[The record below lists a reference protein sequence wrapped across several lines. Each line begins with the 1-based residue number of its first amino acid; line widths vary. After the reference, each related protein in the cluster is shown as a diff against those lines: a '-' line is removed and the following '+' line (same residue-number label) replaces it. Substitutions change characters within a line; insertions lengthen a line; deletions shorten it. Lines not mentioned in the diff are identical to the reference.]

1 MSQHGPF
8 DIVVNNAGVDQHA
21 FFTDTTPEDWAR
33 LLAVNLV
40 SAFACTHAALP
51 AMQAAGF
58 GRIINITS
66 EAARL
71 GSKGGA
77 VYSAAK
83 GGVIAFTKSIAR
95 ENARFGI
102 TANAIAPGPIRTPML
117 EAAVAKGGDKIL
129 RAMTDA
135 TLLRRLGEPEEIAA
149 AVLVPGIRSGGL
161 YHRRN
166 DWRIRRHGIGRLIW
180 RARATDIATAP
191 IDLAIARI
199 RAVYRNWNRDTTVAQ
214 MRSDWDAAFGG
225 STAPVTCERV
235 SAGGVDGEWI
245 SPANAPEDKA
255 ILYFHGGGFRI
266 GSVSSHRDLIAQ
278 IALASG
284 CRVLADQLP
293 PCTGTSFSGCAG

>member
-1 MSQHGPF
+1 MASSGKLAFGRLDGRSAFVSGGAQGIGAAIVRSFVTAGAKVVIADIDATSASALAEEVGATSVKFDVSDADMVQQVMSQHGPF

-21 FFTDTTPEDWAR
+21 FFTDTTPGEWAK

-40 SAFACTHAALP
+40 SVLACSHAALP

-95 ENARFGI
+95 ENARYGI

-117 EAAVAKGGDKIL
+117 EQAVAKGGDKIL

-135 TLLRRLGEPEEIAA
+135 SLLRRLGEPEEVAA
-149 AVLVPGIRSGGL
+149 AALFLASDQAAYITGETIGVSGGMGL
-161 YHRRN
+161 
-166 DWRIRRHGIGRLIW
+166 
-180 RARATDIATAP
+180 
-191 IDLAIARI
+191 
-199 RAVYRNWNRDTTVAQ
+199 
-214 MRSDWDAAFGG
+214 GG
-225 STAPVTCERV
+225 
-235 SAGGVDGEWI
+235 
-245 SPANAPEDKA
+245 
-255 ILYFHGGGFRI
+255 
-266 GSVSSHRDLIAQ
+266 
-278 IALASG
+278 
-284 CRVLADQLP
+284 
-293 PCTGTSFSGCAG
+293 

>member
-1 MSQHGPF
+1 VPAAGIRTFGRLDGRRAFISGGAKGIGAAIARSFAEAGAGVMIADLDVETASGLAGKIGATAARLDVSDVGMVQAVMSQHGPF

-21 FFTDTTPEDWAR
+21 FFTDTTPDDWAG

-102 TANAIAPGPIRTPML
+102 TANSIAPGPIRTPML
-117 EAAVAKGGDKIL
+117 EAAVATGGDTIL
-129 RAMTDA
+129 HAMTNA
-135 TLLRRLGEPEEIAA
+135 TLLRRLGEPEEVAA
-149 AVLVPGIRSGGL
+149 AVRFLASDQAAYITGETIGVSGGM
-161 YHRRN
+161 
-166 DWRIRRHGIGRLIW
+166 G
-180 RARATDIATAP
+180 
-191 IDLAIARI
+191 
-199 RAVYRNWNRDTTVAQ
+199 V
-214 MRSDWDAAFGG
+214 GG
-225 STAPVTCERV
+225 
-235 SAGGVDGEWI
+235 
-245 SPANAPEDKA
+245 
-255 ILYFHGGGFRI
+255 
-266 GSVSSHRDLIAQ
+266 
-278 IALASG
+278 
-284 CRVLADQLP
+284 
-293 PCTGTSFSGCAG
+293 

>member
-1 MSQHGPF
+1 VPAAGTRAFGRLDGRRAFVSGGAKGIGAAIVRSFADAGAHVVIADLDLEAASGLAGLAGQVGATAVHLDAGDTGMVQAVMAQHGPF

-21 FFTDTTPEDWAR
+21 FFTDTTPEDWTK

-66 EAARL
+66 EAGRL

-83 GGVIAFTKSIAR
+83 GGVISFTKSMAR

-117 EAAVAKGGDKIL
+117 EMAVARGGDKIL

-135 TLLRRLGEPEEIAA
+135 TLLRRLGEPDEVAVAA
-149 AVLVPGIRSGGL
+149 LFLASDQAAYITGETLGVSGGM
-161 YHRRN
+161 
-166 DWRIRRHGIGRLIW
+166 G
-180 RARATDIATAP
+180 
-191 IDLAIARI
+191 
-199 RAVYRNWNRDTTVAQ
+199 V
-214 MRSDWDAAFGG
+214 GG
-225 STAPVTCERV
+225 
-235 SAGGVDGEWI
+235 
-245 SPANAPEDKA
+245 
-255 ILYFHGGGFRI
+255 
-266 GSVSSHRDLIAQ
+266 
-278 IALASG
+278 
-284 CRVLADQLP
+284 
-293 PCTGTSFSGCAG
+293 

>member
-1 MSQHGPF
+1 MPAPGTRPFGRLDGRRAFVSGGAQGIGAAIVRSFADAGAHVVIGDLDLAKASDLAGQVGMIAARLDVADTGMVQAIMLQHGPF
-8 DIVVNNAGVDQHA
+8 DIVVNNAGADQHT

-33 LLAVNLV
+33 LIAVNLV
-40 SAFACTHAALP
+40 STFACTHAALP

-102 TANAIAPGPIRTPML
+102 TANSIAPGPIRTPML
-117 EAAVAKGGDKIL
+117 ELAVAEGGDKIL

-149 AVLVPGIRSGGL
+149 AVLFLATDQAAYITGETIGVSGGMGL
-161 YHRRN
+161 
-166 DWRIRRHGIGRLIW
+166 
-180 RARATDIATAP
+180 
-191 IDLAIARI
+191 
-199 RAVYRNWNRDTTVAQ
+199 
-214 MRSDWDAAFGG
+214 GG
-225 STAPVTCERV
+225 
-235 SAGGVDGEWI
+235 
-245 SPANAPEDKA
+245 
-255 ILYFHGGGFRI
+255 
-266 GSVSSHRDLIAQ
+266 
-278 IALASG
+278 
-284 CRVLADQLP
+284 
-293 PCTGTSFSGCAG
+293 

>member
-1 MSQHGPF
+1 VPAAGTRPFGRLDGRRAFVSGGAQGIGAAIVRTFAAAGADVVIGDIDLAAAFALVDEVGATAEKLDVGDASMVQKIMSQHGPF
-8 DIVVNNAGVDQHA
+8 DIVVNNAGADQHA

-40 SAFACTHAALP
+40 SVFACTHTVLP
-51 AMQAAGF
+51 AMQAAKF

-117 EAAVAKGGDKIL
+117 EQAVAKGGDKIL

-135 TLLRRLGEPEEIAA
+135 TLLRRLGEPDEVAA
-149 AVLVPGIRSGGL
+149 AVLFLASDQAAYITGETIAVSGGMGL
-161 YHRRN
+161 
-166 DWRIRRHGIGRLIW
+166 
-180 RARATDIATAP
+180 
-191 IDLAIARI
+191 
-199 RAVYRNWNRDTTVAQ
+199 
-214 MRSDWDAAFGG
+214 GG
-225 STAPVTCERV
+225 
-235 SAGGVDGEWI
+235 
-245 SPANAPEDKA
+245 
-255 ILYFHGGGFRI
+255 
-266 GSVSSHRDLIAQ
+266 
-278 IALASG
+278 
-284 CRVLADQLP
+284 
-293 PCTGTSFSGCAG
+293 

>member
-1 MSQHGPF
+1 VPAVVTRAFGRLDGRRAFVSGGAQGIGAAIVRSFAEAGAYVVIGDLDIARASDLAGQIGATAVRLDVGDAGMVQETMSRHGPF

-21 FFTDTTPEDWAR
+21 FFTDTTPADWAR

-40 SAFACTHAALP
+40 SVLACTHAALP

-58 GRIINITS
+58 GRVINITS

-117 EAAVAKGGDKIL
+117 EAAVAKGSDRIL

-149 AVLVPGIRSGGL
+149 AVLFLASDQAAYITGETIGVSGGM
-161 YHRRN
+161 
-166 DWRIRRHGIGRLIW
+166 G
-180 RARATDIATAP
+180 
-191 IDLAIARI
+191 
-199 RAVYRNWNRDTTVAQ
+199 V
-214 MRSDWDAAFGG
+214 GG
-225 STAPVTCERV
+225 
-235 SAGGVDGEWI
+235 
-245 SPANAPEDKA
+245 
-255 ILYFHGGGFRI
+255 
-266 GSVSSHRDLIAQ
+266 
-278 IALASG
+278 
-284 CRVLADQLP
+284 
-293 PCTGTSFSGCAG
+293 